1 MKTSLVSSV
10 TFLSKLGIVDKP
22 VFGLIVN
29 VTLGAVT
36 MAWMTNKQIY
46 VMERN
51 IRHYDIRDPLQA
63 LQFVSILPRL
73 ARHGLDLRGLL
84 EKQLAIID
92 VNELQSKPWSKLPQ
106 RQEDKS
112 IRKFTHSL
120 TCPYADLFSLTHLS
134 QNLFALSHIIHLAY
148 LIFFEC
154 EIQ

>member
-1 MKTSLVSSV
+1 MNQMKTQ
-10 TFLSKLGIVDKP
+10 P

-29 VTLGAVT
+29 GTLGAVT

-84 EKQLAIID
+84 EKQLVIID
-92 VNELQSKPWSKLPQ
+92 VNELQSKPWSKLAQ
-106 RQEDKS
+106 RQEDK
-112 IRKFTHSL
+112 R
-120 TCPYADLFSLTHLS
+120 
-134 QNLFALSHIIHLAY
+134 LAAAQQTRSEEAVAQDRGSDGAEPER
-148 LIFFEC
+148 I
-154 EIQ
+154 